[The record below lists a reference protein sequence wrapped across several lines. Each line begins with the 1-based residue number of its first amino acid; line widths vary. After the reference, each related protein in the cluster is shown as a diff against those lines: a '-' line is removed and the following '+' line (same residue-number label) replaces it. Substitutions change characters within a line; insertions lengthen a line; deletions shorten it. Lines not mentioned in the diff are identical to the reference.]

1 MPFALILTN
10 AETAMNK
17 KVPIIACNKKKEP
30 KDPDN
35 YVRELNNEMGNN
47 ATEVPDLANESE
59 ISPD

>member
-10 AETAMNK
+10 AETAINK

-35 YVRELNNEMGNN
+35 YVRELNNEIGSN
-47 ATEVPDLANESE
+47 ATDVSDLANESE
-59 ISPD
+59 INSD